1 MFDSSL
7 NKLSSAEIQETLV
20 QLQGRESTVNVYFQ
34 SSKSYTSYTISGQ
47 QKDDI
52 LSIQNDIFTSSVE
65 TNYH

>member
-34 SSKSYTSYTISGQ
+34 LSKSYT
-47 QKDDI
+47 
-52 LSIQNDIFTSSVE
+52 
-65 TNYH
+65 